1 MTQMTENRDVLFL
14 YLRYGIY
21 DSRYPSTFLR
31 SAPAITK
38 GQKLPAVMSPQAISS
53 CQDEDFLVITLTS
66 EIGAGATGV
75 AHGGMLTAESS
86 DGRISLDV
94 VVKLAFDSEQR
105 DALKHEYEV
114 YQLLRS
120 KAVVKGITA
129 VLGFFDDF
137 GGHGPGALV
146 MLNAGV
152 PLGTTPAQ
160 DLLRS
165 ER

>member
-1 MTQMTENRDVLFL
+1 MTENRDVVFL
-14 YLRYGIY
+14 YFRYSIY
-21 DSRYPSTFLR
+21 NSRHPSTFFR

-38 GQKLPAVMSPQAISS
+38 GQKLPAVLSPQAISS
-53 CQDEDFLVITLTS
+53 CRDEDFLVIILTS

-75 AHGGMLTAESS
+75 AHGGMLIAESS
-86 DGRISLDV
+86 DERISLDV
-94 VVKLAFDSEQR
+94 VVKLAFDGEQR

-120 KAVVKGITA
+120 KDVVKGIPI

-137 GGHGPGALV
+137 EGHGPSALV

-152 PLGTTPAQ
+152 PLGTTPEQ
-160 DLLRS
+160 DLLTS
-165 ER
+165 ERRVC

>member
-1 MTQMTENRDVLFL
+1 MIQMTENRDVLFL
-14 YLRYGIY
+14 YLRYSIY
-21 DSRYPSTFLR
+21 NSRYPSTFLR

-38 GQKLPAVMSPQAISS
+38 GQKLLAVLSPQAISS
-53 CQDEDFLVITLTS
+53 CRDEDFLVIILTS

-75 AHGGMLTAESS
+75 AYGGMLIVESS
-86 DGRISLDV
+86 DGCISLDV
-94 VVKLAFDSEQR
+94 VVKLAFDSVQR

-120 KAVVKGITA
+120 KDVRGITA

-137 GGHGPGALV
+137 EGHGPSALV

-152 PLGTTPAQ
+152 PLGTTPEQ
-160 DLLRS
+160 DFLRS